1 MFRVTECT
9 FRVTECTFRDTEW
22 PFRDT
27 EWRFIINIKQNYL
40 SQNKSDVCTCFYI
53 NFSYICGDYIQNKK
67 LIKMNKF
74 FLTSLLVA
82 AAITA
87 NAQDNTTKDSL
98 TMETMM
104 HNIPEVMVKGSR
116 PIVKAERGMLSYNM
130 PLLLKQLPADNAYE
144 ALTRIPGVSNATG
157 NISFSG
163 NEVTLIINGQATTLT
178 QEQLAERLKAMP
190 ATQLAKA
197 EVMLSA
203 PARYHVRGMAINIVT
218 KDYAGTNQL
227 SGQIIGGLVQTKYA
241 KGFGDLY
248 LSMQRGK
255 FGLDAQYKL
264 VNGNSYG
271 ESSRIAN
278 HPLGNNR
285 IHYNDETGQ
294 KSFGIT
300 HDYRLGMNY
309 AFSKNHRLDVAYTG
323 QWDKTNS
330 NSRTTGSS
338 ISGMHRDSHE
348 YLHNVDVNYALPF
361 GLTLSGSYTY
371 YRTPQQQALDGTI
384 TTENKNETERNLTS
398 GSEQTIN
405 KWMFTADQTHSLA
418 HGWGLSYGVKGQ
430 FTSNKSYQTTI
441 DKDGS
446 VLPDGTSS
454 VDLNERI
461 WNIYAGFS
469 KQINKAIS
477 LEASVAAEQYH
488 SPIWDKWR
496 VYPTLNALWNV
507 NDNHLLNLS
516 FSSNSE
522 FPSYWSTMSN
532 VYYSS
537 TYTEIHGN
545 PDLKPFSYS
554 NVNLMWQIKR
564 RYTLMAFAS
573 LKPDYSVQLPYQT
586 TDRMAVIMK
595 ETNFDYSNSFG
606 LQASAIFSAGK
617 WLNGNVFAVGTY
629 KHDKS
634 SHFFDLPFNRKKLSV
649 RLGGMASVKLCS
661 TQDLRLILNPFIQS
675 KAIQGVYDIS
685 PIFRMNAKLQWSSHD
700 GRWGLRINGN
710 NIFNNKYDT
719 RSVQGNQ
726 DYRMKIN
733 YSWASVTFAVIYKF
747 GGYKEKTV
755 KEVDTSRMGH

>member
-1 MFRVTECT
+1 MANKIFLLGL
-9 FRVTECTFRDTEW
+9 FL
-22 PFRDT
+22 
-27 EWRFIINIKQNYL
+27 L
-40 SQNKSDVCTCFYI
+40 SVANVKAQT
-53 NFSYICGDYIQNKK
+53 
-67 LIKMNKF
+67 
-74 FLTSLLVA
+74 LTQ
-82 AAITA
+82 T
-87 NAQDNTTKDSL
+87 DSL
-98 TMETMM
+98 TMETML
-104 HNIPEVMVKGSR
+104 HNLPEVMVKGSR

-144 ALTRIPGVSNATG
+144 ALTRIPGISDATG
-157 NISFSG
+157 SISFSG

-178 QEQLAERLKAMP
+178 QEQLTERLKAMP
-190 ATQLAKA
+190 AAQLAKA

-227 SGQIIGGLVQTKYA
+227 SGQIIGGMRQNKYA
-241 KGFGDLY
+241 NEFGNLY
-248 LSMQRGK
+248 FSLQRGK
-255 FGLDAQYKL
+255 FGLDAQYKY

-309 AFSKNHRLDVAYTG
+309 TFSKNHRLDVAYTG
-323 QWDKTNS
+323 RWNKTNS

-532 VYYSS
+532 VFYSS

-545 PDLKPFSYS
+545 PDLKPFSYY

-649 RLGGMASVKLCS
+649 RLGGTASVKLCS
-661 TQDLRLILNPFIQS
+661 TQDLRFILNPFIQS

-700 GRWGLRINGN
+700 GRWGLRLNGN

-747 GGYKEKTV
+747 GGYKEKNV
-755 KEVDTSRMGH
+755 KAVDTSRMGH

>member
-1 MFRVTECT
+1 MVNKIFLLGL
-9 FRVTECTFRDTEW
+9 FL
-22 PFRDT
+22 
-27 EWRFIINIKQNYL
+27 L
-40 SQNKSDVCTCFYI
+40 SVANVKAQT
-53 NFSYICGDYIQNKK
+53 
-67 LIKMNKF
+67 
-74 FLTSLLVA
+74 LTQ
-82 AAITA
+82 T
-87 NAQDNTTKDSL
+87 DSL
-98 TMETMM
+98 TMETML
-104 HNIPEVMVKGSR
+104 HNLPEVMVKGSR

-144 ALTRIPGVSNATG
+144 ALTRIPGVSDATG
-157 NISFSG
+157 SISFSG

-178 QEQLAERLKAMP
+178 QEQLTERLKAMP
-190 ATQLAKA
+190 AAQLSKA

-203 PARYHVRGMAINIVT
+203 PARNHVRGMAINIVT

-227 SGQIIGGLVQTKYA
+227 SGQIIGGMRQNKYA
-241 KGFGDLY
+241 NEFGNLY
-248 LSMQRGK
+248 LSLQRDK
-255 FGLDAQYKL
+255 FGLDAQYKY

-309 AFSKNHRLDVAYTG
+309 TFSKNNRLDVAYTG

-338 ISGMHRDSHE
+338 ISGMHHDSHE

-418 HGWGLSYGVKGQ
+418 HGWGLLYGVKGQ

-532 VYYSS
+532 VFYSS

-545 PDLKPFSYS
+545 PDLKPFSYY

-564 RYTLMAFAS
+564 RYTLMAFTS

-649 RLGGMASVKLCS
+649 RLGGTASVKLCS

-700 GRWGLRINGN
+700 GKWGLRLNGS
-710 NIFNNKYDT
+710 NIFNNLYDT

-733 YSWASVTFAVIYKF
+733 YNWASVTFAVIYKF

>member
-1 MFRVTECT
+1 MNRLF
-9 FRVTECTFRDTEW
+9 
-22 PFRDT
+22 
-27 EWRFIINIKQNYL
+27 FIG
-40 SQNKSDVCTCFYI
+40 V
-53 NFSYICGDYIQNKK
+53 
-67 LIKMNKF
+67 
-74 FLTSLLVA
+74 LLA
-82 AAITA
+82 SAITA
-87 NAQDNTTKDSL
+87 NAQDNAQKDSL
-98 TMETMM
+98 TMESMM
-104 HNIPEVMVKGSR
+104 HNLPEVMVKGSR

-144 ALTRIPGVSNATG
+144 ALTRIPGVSDATG
-157 NISFSG
+157 SISFSG
-163 NEVTLIINGQATTLT
+163 NEVTLIVNGQATTLT
-178 QEQLAERLKAMP
+178 QEQLTERLKAMP
-190 ATQLAKA
+190 AAQLAKA

-227 SGQIIGGLVQTKYA
+227 SGQIIGGFEQNKYA

-248 LSMQRGK
+248 LSLQRGK
-255 FGLDAQYKL
+255 FGMDAQYKY

-323 QWDKTNS
+323 QWDKTSS
-330 NSRTTGSS
+330 NCHTTGSS
-338 ISGMHRDSHE
+338 ISGMHSDSHE

-361 GLTLSGSYTY
+361 GLTFSGSYTY
-371 YRTPQQQALDGTI
+371 YRTPQHQAIDGTM
-384 TTENKNETERNLTS
+384 TAENKNETERNLTS

-441 DKDGS
+441 GNDGTI
-446 VLPDGTSS
+446 LPDGTSS
-454 VDLNERI
+454 VDNTERI
-461 WNIYAGFS
+461 WTIYAGFS

-488 SPIWDKWR
+488 SPVWDKWR
-496 VYPTLNALWNV
+496 VYPTFNALWNV

-516 FSSNSE
+516 FSSDSE
-522 FPSYWSTMSN
+522 YPSYWSTMSN
-532 VYYSS
+532 VFYSS

-545 PDLKPFSYS
+545 PDLKPFSYY

-573 LKPDYSVQLPYQT
+573 LKPDYFVQLPYQT

-634 SHFFDLPFNRKKLSV
+634 SHFFDLPFNRKKMSV
-649 RLGGMASVKLCS
+649 ILGGTASVKLCS
-661 TQDLRLILNPFIQS
+661 TQDLRLILNPFYQS

-685 PIFRMNAKLQWSSHD
+685 PIFSMDAKLQWSSHD
-700 GRWGLRINGN
+700 GKWGVRLNGS
-710 NIFNNKYDT
+710 NIFNNRFDT

-726 DYRMKIN
+726 DYRMKVN
-733 YSWASVTFAVIYKF
+733 YNWSSFTFAVIYKF

>member
-1 MFRVTECT
+1 
-9 FRVTECTFRDTEW
+9 
-22 PFRDT
+22 
-27 EWRFIINIKQNYL
+27 
-40 SQNKSDVCTCFYI
+40 
-53 NFSYICGDYIQNKK
+53 
-67 LIKMNKF
+67 MNRILF
-74 FLTSLLVA
+74 MGIFVALT
-82 AAITA
+82 ITA
-87 NAQDNTTKDSL
+87 NAQDDMPKDSL
-98 TMETMM
+98 TMEWNSMFR
-104 HNIPEVMVKGSR
+104 NLPEVMIKGSR

-144 ALTRIPGVSNATG
+144 ALTRIPGVSDATG
-157 NISFSG
+157 SISFSG
-163 NEVTLIINGQATTLT
+163 NEVTLIINGQTTTLT
-178 QEQLAERLKAMP
+178 QEQLTERLKAMP
-190 ATQLAKA
+190 AAQLSKA

-227 SGQIIGGLVQTKYA
+227 SGQIIGGMRQNKYA
-241 KGFGDLY
+241 NEFGNLY
-248 LSMQRGK
+248 LSLQRGK
-255 FGLDAQYKL
+255 FGLDAQYKY

-309 AFSKNHRLDVAYTG
+309 TFSKNNRLDVAYTG
-323 QWDKTNS
+323 QWNKTNS

-532 VYYSS
+532 VFYSS

-545 PDLKPFSYS
+545 PDLKPFSYY

-649 RLGGMASVKLCS
+649 RLGGTASVKLCS

-700 GRWGLRINGN
+700 GRWGLRLNGN

-747 GGYKEKTV
+747 GGYKEKSI
-755 KEVDTSRMGH
+755 KKVDTSRMGH

>member
-1 MFRVTECT
+1 MANKIFLLGL
-9 FRVTECTFRDTEW
+9 FL
-22 PFRDT
+22 
-27 EWRFIINIKQNYL
+27 L
-40 SQNKSDVCTCFYI
+40 SVANVKAQT
-53 NFSYICGDYIQNKK
+53 
-67 LIKMNKF
+67 
-74 FLTSLLVA
+74 LTQ
-82 AAITA
+82 T
-87 NAQDNTTKDSL
+87 DSL
-98 TMETMM
+98 TMETML
-104 HNIPEVMVKGSR
+104 HNLPEVMVKGSR

-144 ALTRIPGVSNATG
+144 ALTRIPGVSDATG
-157 NISFSG
+157 SISFSG

-178 QEQLAERLKAMP
+178 QEQLTERLKAMP
-190 ATQLAKA
+190 VAQLAKA

-227 SGQIIGGLVQTKYA
+227 SGQIIGGMRQNKYA
-241 KGFGDLY
+241 NEFGNLY
-248 LSMQRGK
+248 LSLQRGK
-255 FGLDAQYKL
+255 FGLDAQYKY

-285 IHYNDETGQ
+285 VYYTDETGQ

-300 HDYRLGMNY
+300 HNYRLGMNY

-323 QWDKTNS
+323 HWDKRCSNS
-330 NSRTTGSS
+330 NTTGLS
-338 ISGMHRDSHE
+338 ISGMHHDSHE
-348 YLHNVDVNYALPF
+348 YLHNVDVNYSLPF
-361 GLTLSGSYTY
+361 GLTLNGSYTY
-371 YRTPQQQALDGTI
+371 YRTPQQQALDGTMH
-384 TTENKNETERNLTS
+384 TDESMPETERNLTS

-454 VDLNERI
+454 VDNNERI
-461 WNIYAGFS
+461 WNLYAGFS
-469 KQINKAIS
+469 KQINKALS

-532 VYYSS
+532 VFYSS
-537 TYTEIHGN
+537 TYSEIHGN
-545 PDLKPFSYS
+545 PDLKPFSYY

-573 LKPDYSVQLPYQT
+573 LKPDYFVQLPYQT
-586 TDRMAVIMK
+586 TERMAVIMK
-595 ETNFDYSNSFG
+595 ETNFDYSNSYG
-606 LQASAIFSAGK
+606 LQASVIFNAGK

-634 SHFFDLPFNRKKLSV
+634 SNFFDLPFNRKKLSV
-649 RLGGMASVKLCS
+649 ILGGTASVKLCN
-661 TQDLRLILNPFIQS
+661 TQDLRLILNPFFQS

-685 PIFRMNAKLQWSSHD
+685 PIFRMNAKLQWTSHD
-700 GRWGLRINGN
+700 GKWGLRLNGN
-710 NIFNNKYDT
+710 NIFNNLYDT

-726 DYRMKIN
+726 DYRMKVN
-733 YSWASVTFAVIYKF
+733 YNWASVTFAVIYKF

>member
-1 MFRVTECT
+1 MDNKVFLLGL
-9 FRVTECTFRDTEW
+9 FL
-22 PFRDT
+22 
-27 EWRFIINIKQNYL
+27 L
-40 SQNKSDVCTCFYI
+40 SVANVKAQT
-53 NFSYICGDYIQNKK
+53 
-67 LIKMNKF
+67 
-74 FLTSLLVA
+74 LTH
-82 AAITA
+82 T
-87 NAQDNTTKDSL
+87 DSL
-98 TMETMM
+98 TMENMM
-104 HNIPEVMVKGSR
+104 HNLPEVMVKGSR

-144 ALTRIPGVSNATG
+144 ALTRIPGISDATG
-157 NISFSG
+157 SISFSG
-163 NEVTLIINGQATTLT
+163 NEVTLIVNGQATTLT
-178 QEQLAERLKAMP
+178 QEQLTERLKAMP
-190 ATQLAKA
+190 AAQLAKA

-227 SGQIIGGLVQTKYA
+227 SGQIIGGMRQNKYA
-241 KGFGDLY
+241 NEFGNLY
-248 LSMQRGK
+248 LSLQRGK
-255 FGLDAQYKL
+255 FGLDAQYKY

-285 IHYNDETGQ
+285 VYYNDETGQ

-323 QWDKTNS
+323 HWDKTCSNS
-330 NSRTTGSS
+330 NTTGSS
-338 ISGMHRDSHE
+338 ISGMHHDSHE
-348 YLHNVDVNYALPF
+348 YLHNVDVNYSLPF
-361 GLTLSGSYTY
+361 GLTLNGSYTY
-371 YRTPQQQALDGTI
+371 YRTPQLQALDGTMH
-384 TTENKNETERNLTS
+384 TDESMPETERNLTS

-441 DKDGS
+441 DKDGTIQ
-446 VLPDGTSS
+446 PNGTSS
-454 VDLNERI
+454 VDNNERI

-469 KQINKAIS
+469 KQINKALS
-477 LEASVAAEQYH
+477 LEASIAAEQYH

-496 VYPTLNALWNV
+496 IYPTLNALWNV

-532 VYYSS
+532 VFYSS
-537 TYTEIHGN
+537 TYSEIHGN
-545 PDLKPFSYS
+545 PDLKPFSYY

-573 LKPDYSVQLPYQT
+573 LKPDYFVQLPYQT
-586 TDRMAVIMK
+586 TERMAVIMK
-595 ETNFDYSNSFG
+595 ETNFDYSNSYG
-606 LQASAIFSAGK
+606 LQASVIFNAGK

-634 SHFFDLPFNRKKLSV
+634 SNFFDLPFNRKKLSV
-649 RLGGMASVKLCS
+649 ILGGTASVKLCN
-661 TQDLRLILNPFIQS
+661 TQDLRLILNPFFQS

-685 PIFRMNAKLQWSSHD
+685 PVFRMNAKLQWSSHD
-700 GRWGLRINGN
+700 GKWGLRLNGS
-710 NIFNNKYDT
+710 NIFNNLYDT

-733 YSWASVTFAVIYKF
+733 YNWASVTFAVIYKF
-747 GGYKEKTV
+747 GGYKEKNV
-755 KEVDTSRMGH
+755 KAVDTSRMGH

>member
-1 MFRVTECT
+1 MVNKIFLLGL
-9 FRVTECTFRDTEW
+9 FL
-22 PFRDT
+22 
-27 EWRFIINIKQNYL
+27 L
-40 SQNKSDVCTCFYI
+40 SVANVKAQT
-53 NFSYICGDYIQNKK
+53 
-67 LIKMNKF
+67 
-74 FLTSLLVA
+74 LTH
-82 AAITA
+82 T
-87 NAQDNTTKDSL
+87 DSL
-98 TMETMM
+98 TMENMM
-104 HNIPEVMVKGSR
+104 HNLPEVMVKGSR

-144 ALTRIPGVSNATG
+144 ALTRIPGISDATG
-157 NISFSG
+157 SISFSG
-163 NEVTLIINGQATTLT
+163 NEVTLIVNGQATTLT
-178 QEQLAERLKAMP
+178 QEQLTERLKAMP
-190 ATQLAKA
+190 AAQLSKA

-227 SGQIIGGLVQTKYA
+227 SGQIIGGMRQNKYA
-241 KGFGDLY
+241 NEFGNLY
-248 LSMQRGK
+248 LSLQRGK
-255 FGLDAQYKL
+255 FGLDAQYKY

-285 IHYNDETGQ
+285 VYYNDETGQ

-323 QWDKTNS
+323 HWDKTCSNS
-330 NSRTTGSS
+330 NTTGSS
-338 ISGMHRDSHE
+338 ISGMHHDSHE
-348 YLHNVDVNYALPF
+348 YLHNVDVNYSLPF
-361 GLTLSGSYTY
+361 GLTLNGSYTY
-371 YRTPQQQALDGTI
+371 YRTPQQQALDGTMHPD
-384 TTENKNETERNLTS
+384 ESMPETERNLTS

-405 KWMFTADQTHSLA
+405 KWMFTADQTHSLS

-441 DKDGS
+441 DKDGTIQ
-446 VLPDGTSS
+446 PNGTSS
-454 VDLNERI
+454 VDNNERI

-469 KQINKAIS
+469 KQINKALS

-532 VYYSS
+532 VFYSS
-537 TYTEIHGN
+537 TYSEIHGN
-545 PDLKPFSYS
+545 PDLKPFSYY

-573 LKPDYSVQLPYQT
+573 LKPDYFVQLPYQT
-586 TDRMAVIMK
+586 TERMAVIMK
-595 ETNFDYSNSFG
+595 ETNFDYSNSYG
-606 LQASAIFSAGK
+606 LQASVIFNAGK

-634 SHFFDLPFNRKKLSV
+634 SNFFDLPFNRKKLSV
-649 RLGGMASVKLCS
+649 ILGGTASVKLCN
-661 TQDLRLILNPFIQS
+661 TQDLRLILNPFFQS

-685 PIFRMNAKLQWSSHD
+685 PVFRMNAKLQWSSHD
-700 GRWGLRINGN
+700 GKWGLRLNGS
-710 NIFNNKYDT
+710 NIFNNLYDT

-733 YSWASVTFAVIYKF
+733 YNWASVTFAVIYKF
-747 GGYKEKTV
+747 GGYKEKNV
-755 KEVDTSRMGH
+755 KAVDTSRMGH

>member
-1 MFRVTECT
+1 
-9 FRVTECTFRDTEW
+9 
-22 PFRDT
+22 
-27 EWRFIINIKQNYL
+27 
-40 SQNKSDVCTCFYI
+40 
-53 NFSYICGDYIQNKK
+53 
-67 LIKMNKF
+67 MNRILF
-74 FLTSLLVA
+74 MGIFVALT
-82 AAITA
+82 ITA
-87 NAQDNTTKDSL
+87 NAQDDIPKDSL
-98 TMETMM
+98 TMEWKSMFR
-104 HNIPEVMVKGSR
+104 NLPEVMIKGSH
-116 PIVKAERGMLSYNM
+116 PIVKVERGLLLYNM

-144 ALTRIPGVSNATG
+144 ALTRIPGVSDATG
-157 NISFSG
+157 NISFLG
-163 NEVTLIINGQATTLT
+163 NEVTLIVNGQATTLT
-178 QEQLAERLKAMP
+178 QEQLTERLKAMP

-227 SGQIIGGLVQTKYA
+227 SGQVIGGMRQDKYA
-241 KGFGDLY
+241 NEFGNLY
-248 LSMQRGK
+248 LSLQRDK
-255 FGLDAQYKL
+255 FGLDAQYKY

-285 IHYNDETGQ
+285 VYYNDETGQ

-300 HDYRLGMNY
+300 HNYRLGMNY

-323 QWDKTNS
+323 HWDKRCSNS
-330 NSRTTGSS
+330 NTTGSS
-338 ISGMHRDSHE
+338 ISGMHHDSHE
-348 YLHNVDVNYALPF
+348 YLHNVDVNYSLPF
-361 GLTLSGSYTY
+361 GLTLNGSYTY
-371 YRTPQQQALDGTI
+371 YRTPQQQALDGTMH
-384 TTENKNETERNLTS
+384 TDESMPETERNLTS

-405 KWMFTADQTHSLA
+405 KWMFTADQTHSLTQ
-418 HGWGLSYGVKGQ
+418 GWGLSYGVKGQ

-469 KQINKAIS
+469 KQINKAVS
-477 LEASVAAEQYH
+477 VEASVAAEQYH

-532 VYYSS
+532 VFYSS

-545 PDLKPFSYS
+545 PDLKPFSYY

-573 LKPDYSVQLPYQT
+573 LMPDYFVQLPYQT
-586 TDRMAVIMK
+586 TERMAVIMK
-595 ETNFDYSNSFG
+595 ETNFDYSNSYG
-606 LQASAIFSAGK
+606 LQASVIFNAGK

-634 SHFFDLPFNRKKLSV
+634 SNFFDLPFNRKKLSV
-649 RLGGMASVKLCS
+649 ILGGTASVKLCN
-661 TQDLRLILNPFIQS
+661 TQDLRLILNPFFQS
-675 KAIQGVYDIS
+675 KAKQGVYDIS
-685 PIFRMNAKLQWSSHD
+685 PIFSMDAKLQWSSHD
-700 GRWGLRINGN
+700 GKWGVRLNGS

-733 YSWASVTFAVIYKF
+733 YNWASVTFAVIYKF
-747 GGYKEKTV
+747 GGYKEKNI
-755 KEVDTSRMGH
+755 KKVDTSRMGH

>member
-1 MFRVTECT
+1 MANKIFLLGL
-9 FRVTECTFRDTEW
+9 FL
-22 PFRDT
+22 
-27 EWRFIINIKQNYL
+27 L
-40 SQNKSDVCTCFYI
+40 SVANVKAQT
-53 NFSYICGDYIQNKK
+53 
-67 LIKMNKF
+67 
-74 FLTSLLVA
+74 LTQ
-82 AAITA
+82 T
-87 NAQDNTTKDSL
+87 DSL
-98 TMETMM
+98 TMETML
-104 HNIPEVMVKGSR
+104 HNLPEVMVKGSR
-116 PIVKAERGMLSYNM
+116 PIVKAERGMLLYNM

-144 ALTRIPGVSNATG
+144 ALTRIPGVSDATG
-157 NISFSG
+157 SISFSG

-178 QEQLAERLKAMP
+178 QEQLTERLKAMP
-190 ATQLAKA
+190 AAQLAKA
-197 EVMLSA
+197 EVLLSA

-227 SGQIIGGLVQTKYA
+227 SGQIIGGMRQNKYA
-241 KGFGDLY
+241 NEFGNLY
-248 LSMQRGK
+248 LSLQRGK
-255 FGLDAQYKL
+255 FGLDAQYKY

-285 IHYNDETGQ
+285 VYYNDETGQ

-309 AFSKNHRLDVAYTG
+309 TFSKNHRLDVAYTG
-323 QWDKTNS
+323 RWNKTNS

-348 YLHNVDVNYALPF
+348 YLHNVDVNYVLPF

-532 VYYSS
+532 VFYSS

-545 PDLKPFSYS
+545 PDLKPFSY
-554 NVNLMWQIKR
+554 
-564 RYTLMAFAS
+564 
-573 LKPDYSVQLPYQT
+573 
-586 TDRMAVIMK
+586 
-595 ETNFDYSNSFG
+595 
-606 LQASAIFSAGK
+606 
-617 WLNGNVFAVGTY
+617 
-629 KHDKS
+629 
-634 SHFFDLPFNRKKLSV
+634 
-649 RLGGMASVKLCS
+649 
-661 TQDLRLILNPFIQS
+661 
-675 KAIQGVYDIS
+675 
-685 PIFRMNAKLQWSSHD
+685 
-700 GRWGLRINGN
+700 
-710 NIFNNKYDT
+710 
-719 RSVQGNQ
+719 
-726 DYRMKIN
+726 
-733 YSWASVTFAVIYKF
+733 
-747 GGYKEKTV
+747 
-755 KEVDTSRMGH
+755 

>member
-1 MFRVTECT
+1 MVNKIFLLGL
-9 FRVTECTFRDTEW
+9 FL
-22 PFRDT
+22 
-27 EWRFIINIKQNYL
+27 L
-40 SQNKSDVCTCFYI
+40 SVANVKAQT
-53 NFSYICGDYIQNKK
+53 
-67 LIKMNKF
+67 
-74 FLTSLLVA
+74 LTQ
-82 AAITA
+82 T
-87 NAQDNTTKDSL
+87 DSL
-98 TMETMM
+98 TMETML
-104 HNIPEVMVKGSR
+104 HNLPEVMVKGSR

-144 ALTRIPGVSNATG
+144 ALTRIPGVSDATG
-157 NISFSG
+157 SISFSG

-178 QEQLAERLKAMP
+178 QEQLTERLKAMP
-190 ATQLAKA
+190 AAQLSKA

-203 PARYHVRGMAINIVT
+203 PARNHVRGMAINIVT

-227 SGQIIGGLVQTKYA
+227 SGQIIGGMRQNKYA
-241 KGFGDLY
+241 NEFGNLY
-248 LSMQRGK
+248 LSLQRDK
-255 FGLDAQYKL
+255 LGLDAQYKY

-271 ESSRIAN
+271 GSSRIAN

-285 IHYNDETGQ
+285 VYYNDETGQ

-309 AFSKNHRLDVAYTG
+309 TFSKNNRLDVAYTG

-338 ISGMHRDSHE
+338 ISGMHHDSHE

-532 VYYSS
+532 VFYSS

-545 PDLKPFSYS
+545 PDLKPFSYY

-649 RLGGMASVKLCS
+649 RLGGTASVKLCS

-700 GRWGLRINGN
+700 GRWGLRLNGS
-710 NIFNNKYDT
+710 NIFNNLYDT

-733 YSWASVTFAVIYKF
+733 YNWASVTFAVIYKF

>member
-1 MFRVTECT
+1 MVNKIFLLGL
-9 FRVTECTFRDTEW
+9 FL
-22 PFRDT
+22 
-27 EWRFIINIKQNYL
+27 L
-40 SQNKSDVCTCFYI
+40 SVANVKAQT
-53 NFSYICGDYIQNKK
+53 
-67 LIKMNKF
+67 
-74 FLTSLLVA
+74 LTH
-82 AAITA
+82 T
-87 NAQDNTTKDSL
+87 DSL
-98 TMETMM
+98 TMENMM
-104 HNIPEVMVKGSR
+104 HNLPEVMVKGSR

-144 ALTRIPGVSNATG
+144 ALTRIPGISDATG
-157 NISFSG
+157 SISFSG

-178 QEQLAERLKAMP
+178 QEQLTERLKAMP
-190 ATQLAKA
+190 AAQLAKA

-227 SGQIIGGLVQTKYA
+227 SGQVIGGMKQSKYA

-248 LSMQRGK
+248 LSLQRGK
-255 FGLDAQYKL
+255 FGLDAQYKY

-285 IHYNDETGQ
+285 VYYNDETGQ

-300 HDYRLGMNY
+300 HNYRLGMNY

-323 QWDKTNS
+323 HWDKRCSNS
-330 NSRTTGSS
+330 NTTGLS
-338 ISGMHRDSHE
+338 ISGMHHDSHE
-348 YLHNVDVNYALPF
+348 YLHNVDVNYSLPF
-361 GLTLSGSYTY
+361 GLTLNGSYTY
-371 YRTPQQQALDGTI
+371 YRTPQQQALDGTM
-384 TTENKNETERNLTS
+384 TAENKNETERNLTS

-405 KWMFTADQTHSLA
+405 KWMFTADQTHSLS

-441 DKDGS
+441 DKDGTI
-446 VLPDGTSS
+446 LPDGTSS
-454 VDLNERI
+454 VDNNERI

-477 LEASVAAEQYH
+477 VEASVAAEQYH

-532 VYYSS
+532 VFYSS
-537 TYTEIHGN
+537 TYSEIHGN
-545 PDLKPFSYS
+545 PDLKPFSYY

-573 LKPDYSVQLPYQT
+573 LKPDYFVQLPYQT
-586 TDRMAVIMK
+586 TERMAVIMK
-595 ETNFDYSNSFG
+595 ETNFDYSNSYG
-606 LQASAIFSAGK
+606 LQASVIFNAGK

-634 SHFFDLPFNRKKLSV
+634 SNFFDLPFNRKKLSV
-649 RLGGMASVKLCS
+649 ILGGTASVKLCN
-661 TQDLRLILNPFIQS
+661 TQDLRLILNPFFQS

-685 PIFRMNAKLQWSSHD
+685 PVFRMNAKLQWSSHD
-700 GRWGLRINGN
+700 GKWGLRLNGS
-710 NIFNNKYDT
+710 NIFNNLYDT

-733 YSWASVTFAVIYKF
+733 YNWASVTFAVIYKF
-747 GGYKEKTV
+747 GGYKEKNV
-755 KEVDTSRMGH
+755 KAVDTSRMGH

>member
-1 MFRVTECT
+1 M
-9 FRVTECTFRDTEW
+9 
-22 PFRDT
+22 
-27 EWRFIINIKQNYL
+27 N
-40 SQNKSDVCTCFYI
+40 
-53 NFSYICGDYIQNKK
+53 
-67 LIKMNKF
+67 IKMNRVLF
-74 FLTSLLVA
+74 MGIFVALT
-82 AAITA
+82 ITA
-87 NAQDNTTKDSL
+87 NAQDDIPKDSL
-98 TMETMM
+98 TMEWNSMFR
-104 HNIPEVMVKGSR
+104 NLPEVMIKGSR

-144 ALTRIPGVSNATG
+144 ALTRIPGVSDATG
-157 NISFSG
+157 SISFSG
-163 NEVTLIINGQATTLT
+163 NEVTLIINGQTTTLT
-178 QEQLAERLKAMP
+178 QEQLTERLKAMP
-190 ATQLAKA
+190 AAQLSKA

-227 SGQIIGGLVQTKYA
+227 SGQFIGGMRQNKYA
-241 KGFGDLY
+241 NEFGNLY
-248 LSMQRGK
+248 LSLQRDK
-255 FGLDAQYKL
+255 FGLDAQYKY

-278 HPLGNNR
+278 HPLGDNR

-309 AFSKNHRLDVAYTG
+309 TFSKNNRLDVAYTG
-323 QWDKTNS
+323 QWNKTNS

-348 YLHNVDVNYALPF
+348 YLHNVDVDYALPF

-405 KWMFTADQTHSLA
+405 KWMFTADQTHSLTQ
-418 HGWGLSYGVKGQ
+418 GWGLSYGVKGQ

-496 VYPTLNALWNV
+496 VYPTINALWNV

-532 VYYSS
+532 VFYSS

-545 PDLKPFSYS
+545 PDLKPFSYY

-573 LKPDYSVQLPYQT
+573 LMPDYFVQLPYQT

-617 WLNGNVFAVGTY
+617 WLNGNVFVVGTY
-629 KHDKS
+629 KYDKS

-649 RLGGMASVKLCS
+649 RLGGTASVKLCS

-700 GRWGLRINGN
+700 GRWGLRLNCN

-747 GGYKEKTV
+747 GGYKEKSI
-755 KEVDTSRMGH
+755 KKVDTSRMGH

>member
-1 MFRVTECT
+1 MVNKIFLLGL
-9 FRVTECTFRDTEW
+9 FL
-22 PFRDT
+22 
-27 EWRFIINIKQNYL
+27 L
-40 SQNKSDVCTCFYI
+40 SVANVKAQT
-53 NFSYICGDYIQNKK
+53 
-67 LIKMNKF
+67 
-74 FLTSLLVA
+74 LTQ
-82 AAITA
+82 T
-87 NAQDNTTKDSL
+87 DSL
-98 TMETMM
+98 TMETML
-104 HNIPEVMVKGSR
+104 HNLPEVMVKGSR

-144 ALTRIPGVSNATG
+144 ALTRIPGVSDATG
-157 NISFSG
+157 SISFFG

-178 QEQLAERLKAMP
+178 QEQLTERLKAMP
-190 ATQLAKA
+190 AAQLSKA

-203 PARYHVRGMAINIVT
+203 PARNHVRGMAINIVT

-227 SGQIIGGLVQTKYA
+227 SGQIIGGMRQNKYA
-241 KGFGDLY
+241 NEFGNLY
-248 LSMQRGK
+248 LSLQRDK
-255 FGLDAQYKL
+255 FGLDAQYKY

-309 AFSKNHRLDVAYTG
+309 TFSKNNRLDVAYTG

-532 VYYSS
+532 VFYSS

-545 PDLKPFSYS
+545 PDLKPFSYY

-649 RLGGMASVKLCS
+649 RLGGTASVKLCS

-700 GRWGLRINGN
+700 GRWGLRLNGN
-710 NIFNNKYDT
+710 NIFNNLYDT

-733 YSWASVTFAVIYKF
+733 YNWASATFAVIYKF

>member
-1 MFRVTECT
+1 MVNKIFLLGL
-9 FRVTECTFRDTEW
+9 FL
-22 PFRDT
+22 
-27 EWRFIINIKQNYL
+27 L
-40 SQNKSDVCTCFYI
+40 SVANVKAQT
-53 NFSYICGDYIQNKK
+53 
-67 LIKMNKF
+67 
-74 FLTSLLVA
+74 LTQ
-82 AAITA
+82 T
-87 NAQDNTTKDSL
+87 DSL
-98 TMETMM
+98 TMETML
-104 HNIPEVMVKGSR
+104 HNLPEVMVKGTR

-144 ALTRIPGVSNATG
+144 ALTRIPGVSDAAG
-157 NISFSG
+157 SISFSG

-178 QEQLAERLKAMP
+178 QEQLTERLKAMP
-190 ATQLAKA
+190 AAQLSKA

-227 SGQIIGGLVQTKYA
+227 SGQIIGGMRQNKYA
-241 KGFGDLY
+241 NEFGNLY
-248 LSMQRGK
+248 LSLQRGK
-255 FGLDAQYKL
+255 FGLDAQYKY

-309 AFSKNHRLDVAYTG
+309 TFSKNNRLDVAYTG
-323 QWDKTNS
+323 QWDKTSS
-330 NSRTTGSS
+330 NSHTTGSS
-338 ISGMHRDSHE
+338 ISGMHHDSHE
-348 YLHNVDVNYALPF
+348 YLHNVDVNYSLPF
-361 GLTLSGSYTY
+361 GLSLNGSYTY
-371 YRTPQQQALDGTI
+371 YRTPQQQVLDGTM
-384 TTENKNETERNLTS
+384 TAENKNETERNLTS

-405 KWMFTADQTHSLA
+405 KWMFTADQTHSLS

-532 VYYSS
+532 VFYSS

-545 PDLKPFSYS
+545 PDLKPFSYY

-634 SHFFDLPFNRKKLSV
+634 SNFFDLPFNRKKFSV
-649 RLGGMASVKLCS
+649 ILGGTASVKLCN
-661 TQDLRLILNPFIQS
+661 TQDLRLILNPFYQT

-700 GRWGLRINGN
+700 GKWGLRLNGS
-710 NIFNNKYDT
+710 NIFNNLYDT

-733 YSWASVTFAVIYKF
+733 YNWASVTFAVIYKF
-747 GGYKEKTV
+747 GGYKEKNV
-755 KEVDTSRMGH
+755 KAVDTSRMGH

>member
-1 MFRVTECT
+1 MVNKIFLLGL
-9 FRVTECTFRDTEW
+9 FL
-22 PFRDT
+22 
-27 EWRFIINIKQNYL
+27 L
-40 SQNKSDVCTCFYI
+40 SVANVKAQT
-53 NFSYICGDYIQNKK
+53 
-67 LIKMNKF
+67 
-74 FLTSLLVA
+74 LTQ
-82 AAITA
+82 T
-87 NAQDNTTKDSL
+87 DSL
-98 TMETMM
+98 TMETML
-104 HNIPEVMVKGSR
+104 HNLPEVMVKGSR

-144 ALTRIPGVSNATG
+144 ALTRIPGVSDATG
-157 NISFSG
+157 SISFSG

-178 QEQLAERLKAMP
+178 QEQLTERLKAMP
-190 ATQLAKA
+190 AAQLAKA

-227 SGQIIGGLVQTKYA
+227 SGQVIGGMKQSKYA

-248 LSMQRGK
+248 LSLQRGK
-255 FGLDAQYKL
+255 FGLDAQYKY

-285 IHYNDETGQ
+285 VYYNDETGQ

-300 HDYRLGMNY
+300 HNYRLGMNY

-323 QWDKTNS
+323 LWDKRCSNS
-330 NSRTTGSS
+330 NTTGSS
-338 ISGMHRDSHE
+338 ISGMHHDSHE
-348 YLHNVDVNYALPF
+348 YLHNVDVNYSLPF
-361 GLTLSGSYTY
+361 GLTLNGSYTY
-371 YRTPQQQALDGTI
+371 YRTPQQQALDGTMH
-384 TTENKNETERNLTS
+384 TDESMSETERNLTS

-405 KWMFTADQTHSLA
+405 KWMFTADQTHLLA

-461 WNIYAGFS
+461 WNLYAGFS
-469 KQINKAIS
+469 KQINKALS

-532 VYYSS
+532 VFYSS
-537 TYTEIHGN
+537 TYSEIHGN
-545 PDLKPFSYS
+545 PNLKPFAYY

-573 LKPDYSVQLPYQT
+573 LKPDYFVQLPYQT
-586 TDRMAVIMK
+586 TERMAVIMK
-595 ETNFDYSNSFG
+595 ETNFDYSNSYG
-606 LQASAIFSAGK
+606 LQASVIFNAGK

-634 SHFFDLPFNRKKLSV
+634 SNFFDLPFNRKKFSV
-649 RLGGMASVKLCS
+649 ILGGTASVKLCN
-661 TQDLRLILNPFIQS
+661 TQDLRLILNPFYQT

-700 GRWGLRINGN
+700 GKWGLRLNGS
-710 NIFNNKYDT
+710 NIFNNLYDT

-733 YSWASVTFAVIYKF
+733 YNWASVTFAVIYKF
-747 GGYKEKTV
+747 GGYKEKNV
-755 KEVDTSRMGH
+755 KAVDTSRMGH

>member
-1 MFRVTECT
+1 MDNKVFLLGL
-9 FRVTECTFRDTEW
+9 FL
-22 PFRDT
+22 
-27 EWRFIINIKQNYL
+27 L
-40 SQNKSDVCTCFYI
+40 SVANVKAQT
-53 NFSYICGDYIQNKK
+53 
-67 LIKMNKF
+67 
-74 FLTSLLVA
+74 LTQ
-82 AAITA
+82 T
-87 NAQDNTTKDSL
+87 DSL
-98 TMETMM
+98 TMETML
-104 HNIPEVMVKGSR
+104 HNLPEVMVKGSR

-144 ALTRIPGVSNATG
+144 ALTRIPGVSDATG
-157 NISFSG
+157 SISFSG

-178 QEQLAERLKAMP
+178 QEQLTERLKAMP
-190 ATQLAKA
+190 AAQLAKA

-227 SGQIIGGLVQTKYA
+227 SGQVIGGMKQSKYA

-248 LSMQRGK
+248 LSLQRGK
-255 FGLDAQYKL
+255 FGLDAQYKY

-278 HPLGNNR
+278 HPLSNNR
-285 IHYNDETGQ
+285 VYYNDETGQ

-323 QWDKTNS
+323 QWDKTSS

-338 ISGMHRDSHE
+338 ISGMHHDSHE

-361 GLTLSGSYTY
+361 GLTLNGSYTY
-371 YRTPQQQALDGTI
+371 YRTPQQQVLDGTM
-384 TTENKNETERNLTS
+384 TAENKNETERNLTS

-430 FTSNKSYQTTI
+430 FTSNKSYQTTT
-441 DKDGS
+441 DKDGTI
-446 VLPDGTSS
+446 LPDGTSS
-454 VDLNERI
+454 VDNNERI

-469 KQINKAIS
+469 KQINKSIS

-496 VYPTLNALWNV
+496 MYPTLNALWNV

-532 VYYSS
+532 VFYSS

-545 PDLKPFSYS
+545 PDLKPFSYY

-595 ETNFDYSNSFG
+595 ENNFDYSNSFG
-606 LQASAIFSAGK
+606 LQASAIFNAGK

-649 RLGGMASVKLCS
+649 ILGGTASVKLSS
-661 TQDLRLILNPFIQS
+661 TQDLRLILNPFYQT

-685 PIFRMNAKLQWSSHD
+685 PVFSMDAKLQWSSHD
-700 GRWGLRINGN
+700 GKWGLRLNGS
-710 NIFNNKYDT
+710 NIFNNQFDT

-726 DYRMKIN
+726 DYRMKVN
-733 YSWASVTFAVIYKF
+733 YNWASVTFAVIYKF
-747 GGYKEKTV
+747 GGYKEKNV
-755 KEVDTSRMGH
+755 KAVDTSRMGH

>member
-1 MFRVTECT
+1 MNRLF
-9 FRVTECTFRDTEW
+9 
-22 PFRDT
+22 
-27 EWRFIINIKQNYL
+27 FIG
-40 SQNKSDVCTCFYI
+40 V
-53 NFSYICGDYIQNKK
+53 
-67 LIKMNKF
+67 
-74 FLTSLLVA
+74 LVA
-82 AAITA
+82 SAITD
-87 NAQDNTTKDSL
+87 NAQGNAQKDSL
-98 TMETMM
+98 TMESMM
-104 HNIPEVMVKGSR
+104 HNLPEVMVKGSR

-144 ALTRIPGVSNATG
+144 ALTRIPGVSDATG
-157 NISFSG
+157 SISFSG
-163 NEVTLIINGQATTLT
+163 NEVTLIVNGQATTLT

-190 ATQLAKA
+190 AAQLSKA

-218 KDYAGTNQL
+218 KDYDGTNQL
-227 SGQIIGGLVQTKYA
+227 SGQIIGGMRQNKYA

-255 FGLDAQYKL
+255 FGMDAQYKYI
-264 VNGNSYG
+264 NGNSYG

-323 QWDKTNS
+323 QWDKTSS

-441 DKDGS
+441 DKDGTI
-446 VLPDGTSS
+446 LPDGTSS
-454 VDLNERI
+454 VDNNERI
-461 WNIYAGFS
+461 WNVYAGFS
-469 KQINKAIS
+469 KQINKALS

-532 VYYSS
+532 VFYSS

-545 PDLKPFSYS
+545 PDLKPCSYY
-554 NVNLMWQIKR
+554 NLNLMWQIKR
-564 RYTLMAFAS
+564 RYTLMAFAN
-573 LKPDYSVQLPYQT
+573 LKPDYFVQLPYQT

-634 SHFFDLPFNRKKLSV
+634 RNFFDLPFDRKKLSV
-649 RLGGMASVKLCS
+649 ILGGTASVKLCS
-661 TQDLRLILNPFIQS
+661 TQDLRLILNPFYQT

-685 PIFRMNAKLQWSSHD
+685 PIFSMDAKLQWSSHD
-700 GRWGLRINGN
+700 GKWGVRLNGS
-710 NIFNNKYDT
+710 NIFNNRFDT

-726 DYRMKIN
+726 DYCMKVN
-733 YSWASVTFAVIYKF
+733 YNWSSFTFAVIYKF

>member
-1 MFRVTECT
+1 MANKIFLLGL
-9 FRVTECTFRDTEW
+9 FL
-22 PFRDT
+22 
-27 EWRFIINIKQNYL
+27 L
-40 SQNKSDVCTCFYI
+40 S
-53 NFSYICGDYIQNKK
+53 
-67 LIKMNKF
+67 
-74 FLTSLLVA
+74 VA
-82 AAITA
+82 
-87 NAQDNTTKDSL
+87 NVKAQTRTQTDSL
-98 TMETMM
+98 TMETML
-104 HNIPEVMVKGSR
+104 HNLPEVMVKGSR

-144 ALTRIPGVSNATG
+144 ALTRIPGVSDAAG
-157 NISFSG
+157 SISFSG

-178 QEQLAERLKAMP
+178 QEQLTERLKAMP
-190 ATQLAKA
+190 AAQLAKA

-227 SGQIIGGLVQTKYA
+227 SGQVIGGMKQSKYA

-248 LSMQRGK
+248 LSLQRGK
-255 FGLDAQYKL
+255 FGLDAQYKY

-285 IHYNDETGQ
+285 VYYNDETGQ

-300 HDYRLGMNY
+300 HNYRLGMNY

-323 QWDKTNS
+323 HWDKRCSNS
-330 NSRTTGSS
+330 NTTGSS
-338 ISGMHRDSHE
+338 ISGMHHDSHE
-348 YLHNVDVNYALPF
+348 YLHNVDVNYSLPF
-361 GLTLSGSYTY
+361 GLTLNGSYTY
-371 YRTPQQQALDGTI
+371 YRTPQQQALDGTMH
-384 TTENKNETERNLTS
+384 TDESMSETERNLTS

-405 KWMFTADQTHSLA
+405 KWMFTADQTHLLA

-461 WNIYAGFS
+461 WNLYAGFS
-469 KQINKAIS
+469 KQINKALS

-507 NDNHLLNLS
+507 NDNHLLKLS

-532 VYYSS
+532 VFYSS
-537 TYTEIHGN
+537 TYSEIHGN
-545 PDLKPFSYS
+545 PDLKPFAYY

-573 LKPDYSVQLPYQT
+573 LKPDYFVQLPYQT
-586 TDRMAVIMK
+586 TERMAVIMK
-595 ETNFDYSNSFG
+595 ETNFDYSNSYG
-606 LQASAIFSAGK
+606 LQASVIFNAGK

-634 SHFFDLPFNRKKLSV
+634 SNFFDLPFNRKKFSV
-649 RLGGMASVKLCS
+649 ILGGTASVKLCN
-661 TQDLRLILNPFIQS
+661 TQDLRLILNPFFQS

-700 GRWGLRINGN
+700 GRWGLRLNGN

-733 YSWASVTFAVIYKF
+733 YNWASVTFAVIYKF

>member
-1 MFRVTECT
+1 MANKIFLLGL
-9 FRVTECTFRDTEW
+9 FL
-22 PFRDT
+22 
-27 EWRFIINIKQNYL
+27 L
-40 SQNKSDVCTCFYI
+40 SVANVKAQT
-53 NFSYICGDYIQNKK
+53 
-67 LIKMNKF
+67 
-74 FLTSLLVA
+74 LTQ
-82 AAITA
+82 T
-87 NAQDNTTKDSL
+87 DSL
-98 TMETMM
+98 TMETML
-104 HNIPEVMVKGSR
+104 HNLPEVMVKGSR

-144 ALTRIPGVSNATG
+144 ALTRIPGVSDATG
-157 NISFSG
+157 SISFSG

-178 QEQLAERLKAMP
+178 QEQLTERLKAMP
-190 ATQLAKA
+190 AAQLAKA

-227 SGQIIGGLVQTKYA
+227 SGQIIGGMRQNKYA
-241 KGFGDLY
+241 NEFGNLY
-248 LSMQRGK
+248 LSLQRGK
-255 FGLDAQYKL
+255 FGLDAQYKY

-285 IHYNDETGQ
+285 VYYNDETGQ

-323 QWDKTNS
+323 HWDKTCSNS
-330 NSRTTGSS
+330 NTTGSS
-338 ISGMHRDSHE
+338 ISGMHHDSHE
-348 YLHNVDVNYALPF
+348 YLHNVDVNYSLPF
-361 GLTLSGSYTY
+361 GLTLNGSYTY
-371 YRTPQQQALDGTI
+371 YRTPQQQALDGTMH
-384 TTENKNETERNLTS
+384 TDESLSETERNLTS

-441 DKDGS
+441 DKDGTIQ
-446 VLPDGTSS
+446 PNGTSS
-454 VDLNERI
+454 VDNNERI

-469 KQINKAIS
+469 KQINKALS

-522 FPSYWSTMSN
+522 FPSYWSTMSS
-532 VYYSS
+532 VFYSS

-545 PDLKPFSYS
+545 PDLKPFAYY

-573 LKPDYSVQLPYQT
+573 LKPDYFVQLPYQT
-586 TDRMAVIMK
+586 TERMAVIMK
-595 ETNFDYSNSFG
+595 ETNFDYSNSYG
-606 LQASAIFSAGK
+606 LQASVIFNAGK

-634 SHFFDLPFNRKKLSV
+634 SNFFDLPFNRKKLSV
-649 RLGGMASVKLCS
+649 ILGGTASVKLCN
-661 TQDLRLILNPFIQS
+661 TQDLRLILNPFFQS

-685 PIFRMNAKLQWSSHD
+685 PIFRMNAKLQWTSHD
-700 GRWGLRINGN
+700 GKWGLRLNGN
-710 NIFNNKYDT
+710 NIFNNLYDT

-733 YSWASVTFAVIYKF
+733 YNWASVTFAVIYKF

>member
-1 MFRVTECT
+1 M
-9 FRVTECTFRDTEW
+9 
-22 PFRDT
+22 
-27 EWRFIINIKQNYL
+27 N
-40 SQNKSDVCTCFYI
+40 
-53 NFSYICGDYIQNKK
+53 
-67 LIKMNKF
+67 IKMNRIF
-74 FLTSLLVA
+74 FMGIFVALT
-82 AAITA
+82 ITA
-87 NAQDNTTKDSL
+87 NAQDNIPKDSL
-98 TMETMM
+98 TMETML
-104 HNIPEVMVKGSR
+104 HNLPEVMVKGSR

-144 ALTRIPGVSNATG
+144 ALTRIPGVSDATG
-157 NISFSG
+157 SISFSG

-178 QEQLAERLKAMP
+178 QEQLTERLKAMP
-190 ATQLAKA
+190 AAQLAKA

-227 SGQIIGGLVQTKYA
+227 SGQIIGGMRQNKYA
-241 KGFGDLY
+241 NEFGNLY
-248 LSMQRGK
+248 LSLQRDK
-255 FGLDAQYKL
+255 FGLDAQYKY

-285 IHYNDETGQ
+285 VYYNDETGQ

-309 AFSKNHRLDVAYTG
+309 TFSKNHRLDVAYTG
-323 QWDKTNS
+323 QWDKTSS

-532 VYYSS
+532 VFYSS

-545 PDLKPFSYS
+545 PDLKPFSYY

-573 LKPDYSVQLPYQT
+573 LKPDYSAQLPYQT
-586 TDRMAVIMK
+586 TDRMAVILK
-595 ETNFDYSNSFG
+595 EINFDYYNSFG
-606 LQASAIFSAGK
+606 LQVSAIFSAGK

-634 SHFFDLPFNRKKLSV
+634 SHFFDLPFDRKKLTAA
-649 RLGGMASVKLCS
+649 LGGTASIRLCR
-661 TQDLRLILNPFIQS
+661 TQDLRLILNPFFQS

-685 PIFRMNAKLQWSSHD
+685 PVFRMNAKLQWSSHD
-700 GRWGLRINGN
+700 GKWGLRINGN
-710 NIFNNKYDT
+710 NIFNYEFDT

-726 DYRMKIN
+726 NYRMKLN
-733 YSWASVTFAVIYKF
+733 YNWASVTFAVIYKF
-747 GGYKEKTV
+747 GGYKEKNI
-755 KEVDTSRMGH
+755 KKVDTSRMGH

>member
-1 MFRVTECT
+1 MVNKIFLLGL
-9 FRVTECTFRDTEW
+9 FL
-22 PFRDT
+22 
-27 EWRFIINIKQNYL
+27 L
-40 SQNKSDVCTCFYI
+40 SVANVKAQT
-53 NFSYICGDYIQNKK
+53 
-67 LIKMNKF
+67 
-74 FLTSLLVA
+74 LTQ
-82 AAITA
+82 T
-87 NAQDNTTKDSL
+87 DSL
-98 TMETMM
+98 TMETML
-104 HNIPEVMVKGSR
+104 HNLPEVMVKGSR

-144 ALTRIPGVSNATG
+144 ALTRIPGVSDATG
-157 NISFSG
+157 SISFSG

-178 QEQLAERLKAMP
+178 QEQLTERLKAMP
-190 ATQLAKA
+190 AAQLSKA

-203 PARYHVRGMAINIVT
+203 PARNHVRGMAINIVT

-227 SGQIIGGLVQTKYA
+227 SGQIIGGMRQNKYA
-241 KGFGDLY
+241 NEFGNLY
-248 LSMQRGK
+248 LSLQRDK
-255 FGLDAQYKL
+255 FGLDAQYKY

-285 IHYNDETGQ
+285 VYYNDETGQ

-309 AFSKNHRLDVAYTG
+309 AFGKNHRLDIAYTG

-338 ISGMHRDSHE
+338 ISGMHHDSHE

-532 VYYSS
+532 VFYSS

-545 PDLKPFSYS
+545 PDLKPFSYY

-634 SHFFDLPFNRKKLSV
+634 SHFFDLPFNRKKLTAA
-649 RLGGMASVKLCS
+649 LGGTASVKLCS

-700 GRWGLRINGN
+700 GKWGLRLNGN

-733 YSWASVTFAVIYKF
+733 YNWASVTFAVIYKF

>member
-1 MFRVTECT
+1 MDNKVFLLGL
-9 FRVTECTFRDTEW
+9 FL
-22 PFRDT
+22 
-27 EWRFIINIKQNYL
+27 L
-40 SQNKSDVCTCFYI
+40 SVANVKAQT
-53 NFSYICGDYIQNKK
+53 
-67 LIKMNKF
+67 
-74 FLTSLLVA
+74 LTQ
-82 AAITA
+82 T
-87 NAQDNTTKDSL
+87 DSL
-98 TMETMM
+98 TMETML
-104 HNIPEVMVKGSR
+104 HNLPEVMVKGSR

-144 ALTRIPGVSNATG
+144 ALTRIPGVSDATG
-157 NISFSG
+157 SISFSG

-178 QEQLAERLKAMP
+178 QEQLTERLKAMP
-190 ATQLAKA
+190 AAQLAKA

-227 SGQIIGGLVQTKYA
+227 SGQIIGGMRQNKYA
-241 KGFGDLY
+241 NECGNLY
-248 LSMQRGK
+248 LSLQRGK
-255 FGLDAQYKL
+255 FGLDAQYKY

-285 IHYNDETGQ
+285 VYYNDETGQ

-323 QWDKTNS
+323 HWDKTCSNS
-330 NSRTTGSS
+330 NTTGSS
-338 ISGMHRDSHE
+338 ISGMHHDSHE
-348 YLHNVDVNYALPF
+348 YLHNVDVNYSLPF
-361 GLTLSGSYTY
+361 GLTLNGSYTY
-371 YRTPQQQALDGTI
+371 YRTPQQQALDGTMH
-384 TTENKNETERNLTS
+384 TDESMPETERNLTS

-441 DKDGS
+441 DKDGTIQ
-446 VLPDGTSS
+446 PNGTSS
-454 VDLNERI
+454 VDNNERI

-477 LEASVAAEQYH
+477 VEASVAAEQYH

-532 VYYSS
+532 VFYSS
-537 TYTEIHGN
+537 TYSEIHGN
-545 PDLKPFSYS
+545 PDLKPFSYY

-573 LKPDYSVQLPYQT
+573 LKPDYFVQLPYQT

-595 ETNFDYSNSFG
+595 ETNFDYSNSYG

-634 SHFFDLPFNRKKLSV
+634 CNFFDLPFDRKKLSV
-649 RLGGMASVKLCS
+649 ILGGTASVKLSS
-661 TQDLRLILNPFIQS
+661 TQDLRLILNPFYQT

-685 PIFRMNAKLQWSSHD
+685 PVFRMDAKLQWSSHD
-700 GRWGLRINGN
+700 GKWGVRLNGS
-710 NIFNNKYDT
+710 NIFNNRFDT

-733 YSWASVTFAVIYKF
+733 YNWASVTFAVIYKF
-747 GGYKEKTV
+747 GGYKEKNV
-755 KEVDTSRMGH
+755 KAVDTSRMGH

>member
-1 MFRVTECT
+1 MANKIFLLGL
-9 FRVTECTFRDTEW
+9 FL
-22 PFRDT
+22 
-27 EWRFIINIKQNYL
+27 L
-40 SQNKSDVCTCFYI
+40 SVANVKAQT
-53 NFSYICGDYIQNKK
+53 
-67 LIKMNKF
+67 
-74 FLTSLLVA
+74 LTQ
-82 AAITA
+82 T
-87 NAQDNTTKDSL
+87 DSL
-98 TMETMM
+98 TMETML
-104 HNIPEVMVKGSR
+104 HNLPEVMVKGSR

-144 ALTRIPGVSNATG
+144 ALTRIPGVSDATG
-157 NISFSG
+157 SISFSG

-178 QEQLAERLKAMP
+178 QEQLTERLKAMP
-190 ATQLAKA
+190 AAQLAKA

-227 SGQIIGGLVQTKYA
+227 SGQIIGGMRQNKYA
-241 KGFGDLY
+241 NEFGNLY
-248 LSMQRGK
+248 LSLQRGK
-255 FGLDAQYKL
+255 FGLDAQYKY

-285 IHYNDETGQ
+285 VYYNDETGQ

-323 QWDKTNS
+323 HWDKTCSNS
-330 NSRTTGSS
+330 NTTGSS
-338 ISGMHRDSHE
+338 ISGMHHDSHE
-348 YLHNVDVNYALPF
+348 YLHNVDVNYSLPF
-361 GLTLSGSYTY
+361 GLTLNGSYTN
-371 YRTPQQQALDGTI
+371 YRTPQQQALDGTMH
-384 TTENKNETERNLTS
+384 TDESMSETERNLTS

-441 DKDGS
+441 DKDGTIQ
-446 VLPDGTSS
+446 PNGTSS
-454 VDLNERI
+454 VDNNERI

-469 KQINKAIS
+469 KQINKALS

-496 VYPTLNALWNV
+496 IYPTLNALWNV

-522 FPSYWSTMSN
+522 FPSYWSTMSS
-532 VYYSS
+532 VFYSS

-545 PDLKPFSYS
+545 PDLKPFAYY

-573 LKPDYSVQLPYQT
+573 LKPDYFVQLPYQT
-586 TDRMAVIMK
+586 TERMAVIMK
-595 ETNFDYSNSFG
+595 ETNFDYSNSYG
-606 LQASAIFSAGK
+606 LQASVIFNAGK

-634 SHFFDLPFNRKKLSV
+634 SNFFDLPFNRKKLSV
-649 RLGGMASVKLCS
+649 ILGGTASVKLCN
-661 TQDLRLILNPFIQS
+661 TQDLRLILNPFFQS

-685 PIFRMNAKLQWSSHD
+685 PIFRMNAKLQWTSHD
-700 GRWGLRINGN
+700 GKWGLRLNGN
-710 NIFNNKYDT
+710 NIFNNLYDT

-726 DYRMKIN
+726 DYRMKVN
-733 YSWASVTFAVIYKF
+733 YNWASVTFAVIYKF

>member
-1 MFRVTECT
+1 MNFLLGL
-9 FRVTECTFRDTEW
+9 FL
-22 PFRDT
+22 
-27 EWRFIINIKQNYL
+27 L
-40 SQNKSDVCTCFYI
+40 SVANVKAQT
-53 NFSYICGDYIQNKK
+53 
-67 LIKMNKF
+67 
-74 FLTSLLVA
+74 LTQ
-82 AAITA
+82 T
-87 NAQDNTTKDSL
+87 DSL
-98 TMETMM
+98 TMETML
-104 HNIPEVMVKGSR
+104 HNLPEVMVKGSR

-144 ALTRIPGVSNATG
+144 ALTRIPGVSDATG
-157 NISFSG
+157 SISFSG

-178 QEQLAERLKAMP
+178 QEQLTERLKAMP
-190 ATQLAKA
+190 AAQLAKA

-309 AFSKNHRLDVAYTG
+309 TFSKNNRLDVAYTG

-371 YRTPQQQALDGTI
+371 YCTPQQQALDGTMH
-384 TTENKNETERNLTS
+384 TDESMPETERNLTS

-418 HGWGLSYGVKGQ
+418 NCWGLSYGVKGQ

-461 WNIYAGFS
+461 WNIYAGFC

-532 VYYSS
+532 VFYSS

-545 PDLKPFSYS
+545 PDLKPFSYY

-573 LKPDYSVQLPYQT
+573 LKPDYFVQLPYQT

-606 LQASAIFSAGK
+606 LQASVIFNAGK

-634 SHFFDLPFNRKKLSV
+634 SNFFDLPFNRKKLSV
-649 RLGGMASVKLCS
+649 ILGGTASVKLCNS
-661 TQDLRLILNPFIQS
+661 QDLRLILNPFYQT

-685 PIFRMNAKLQWSSHD
+685 PIFSMDAKLQWSSHD
-700 GRWGLRINGN
+700 GKWGMRLNGS
-710 NIFNNKYDT
+710 NIFNNRFDT

-733 YSWASVTFAVIYKF
+733 FNWASVTFAVIYKF
-747 GGYKEKTV
+747 GGYKEKNV
-755 KEVDTSRMGH
+755 KAVDTSRMGH

>member
-1 MFRVTECT
+1 MNRVL
-9 FRVTECTFRDTEW
+9 FMGIFVA
-22 PFRDT
+22 
-27 EWRFIINIKQNYL
+27 
-40 SQNKSDVCTCFYI
+40 
-53 NFSYICGDYIQNKK
+53 
-67 LIKMNKF
+67 
-74 FLTSLLVA
+74 LT
-82 AAITA
+82 ITA
-87 NAQDNTTKDSL
+87 NAQDDIPKDSL
-98 TMETMM
+98 TMEWNSMFR
-104 HNIPEVMVKGSR
+104 NLPEVMVKGSR

-144 ALTRIPGVSNATG
+144 ALTRIPGVSDATG
-157 NISFSG
+157 SISFSG

-178 QEQLAERLKAMP
+178 QEQLTERLKAMP
-190 ATQLAKA
+190 AAQLAKA

-218 KDYAGTNQL
+218 KYYAGTNQL
-227 SGQIIGGLVQTKYA
+227 SGQIIGGMRQNKYA
-241 KGFGDLY
+241 NEFGNLY
-248 LSMQRGK
+248 LSLQRGK
-255 FGLDAQYKL
+255 FGLDAQYKY

-309 AFSKNHRLDVAYTG
+309 TFSKNNRLDVAYTG

-405 KWMFTADQTHSLA
+405 KWMFTADQTHSLS

-532 VYYSS
+532 VFYSS

-545 PDLKPFSYS
+545 PDLKPFSYY

-649 RLGGMASVKLCS
+649 RLGGTASVKLCS

-710 NIFNNKYDT
+710 NIFNYEFDT

-726 DYRMKIN
+726 NYRMKLN
-733 YSWASVTFAVIYKF
+733 YNWASVTFAVIYKF
-747 GGYKEKTV
+747 GGYKEKNI
-755 KEVDTSRMGH
+755 KKVDTSRMGH

>member
-1 MFRVTECT
+1 MVNKIFLLGL
-9 FRVTECTFRDTEW
+9 FL
-22 PFRDT
+22 
-27 EWRFIINIKQNYL
+27 L
-40 SQNKSDVCTCFYI
+40 SVANVKAQT
-53 NFSYICGDYIQNKK
+53 
-67 LIKMNKF
+67 
-74 FLTSLLVA
+74 LTH
-82 AAITA
+82 T
-87 NAQDNTTKDSL
+87 DSL
-98 TMETMM
+98 TMENMM
-104 HNIPEVMVKGSR
+104 HNLPEVMVKGSR

-144 ALTRIPGVSNATG
+144 ALTRIPGISDATG
-157 NISFSG
+157 SISFSG
-163 NEVTLIINGQATTLT
+163 NEVTLIVNGQATTLT
-178 QEQLAERLKAMP
+178 QEQLTERLKAMP
-190 ATQLAKA
+190 AAQLAKA

-227 SGQIIGGLVQTKYA
+227 SGQVIGGMKQSKYA

-248 LSMQRGK
+248 LSLQRGK
-255 FGLDAQYKL
+255 FGLDAQYKY

-285 IHYNDETGQ
+285 VYYNDETGQ

-300 HDYRLGMNY
+300 HNYRLGMNY

-323 QWDKTNS
+323 LWDKRCSNS
-330 NSRTTGSS
+330 NTTGSS
-338 ISGMHRDSHE
+338 ISGMHHDSHE
-348 YLHNVDVNYALPF
+348 YLHNVDVNYSLPF
-361 GLTLSGSYTY
+361 GLTLNGSYTY
-371 YRTPQQQALDGTI
+371 YRTPQQQALDGTMH
-384 TTENKNETERNLTS
+384 TDESMSETERNLTS

-405 KWMFTADQTHSLA
+405 KWMFTADQTHLLA

-461 WNIYAGFS
+461 WNLYAGFS
-469 KQINKAIS
+469 KQINKALS

-532 VYYSS
+532 VFYSS
-537 TYTEIHGN
+537 TYSEIHGN
-545 PDLKPFSYS
+545 PDLKPFAYY

-573 LKPDYSVQLPYQT
+573 LKPDYFVQLPYQT
-586 TDRMAVIMK
+586 TERMAVIMK
-595 ETNFDYSNSFG
+595 ETNFDYSNSYG
-606 LQASAIFSAGK
+606 LQASVIFNAGK

-634 SHFFDLPFNRKKLSV
+634 SNFFDLPFNRKNFSV
-649 RLGGMASVKLCS
+649 ILGGTASVKLCN
-661 TQDLRLILNPFIQS
+661 TQDLRLILNPFYQT

-700 GRWGLRINGN
+700 GKWGLRLNGS
-710 NIFNNKYDT
+710 NIFNNLYDT

-733 YSWASVTFAVIYKF
+733 YNWASVTFAVIYKF
-747 GGYKEKTV
+747 GGYKEKNV
-755 KEVDTSRMGH
+755 KAVDTSRMGH

>member
-1 MFRVTECT
+1 MANKIFLLGL
-9 FRVTECTFRDTEW
+9 FL
-22 PFRDT
+22 
-27 EWRFIINIKQNYL
+27 L
-40 SQNKSDVCTCFYI
+40 SVANVKAQT
-53 NFSYICGDYIQNKK
+53 
-67 LIKMNKF
+67 
-74 FLTSLLVA
+74 LTQ
-82 AAITA
+82 T
-87 NAQDNTTKDSL
+87 DSL
-98 TMETMM
+98 TMETML
-104 HNIPEVMVKGSR
+104 HNLPEVMVKGSR

-144 ALTRIPGVSNATG
+144 ALTRIPGVSDATG
-157 NISFSG
+157 SISFSG
-163 NEVTLIINGQATTLT
+163 NEVTLIVNGQATTLT
-178 QEQLAERLKAMP
+178 QEQLTERLKAMP
-190 ATQLAKA
+190 AAQLAKA

-227 SGQIIGGLVQTKYA
+227 SGQIIGGMRQNKYA
-241 KGFGDLY
+241 NEFGNLY
-248 LSMQRGK
+248 LSLQRGK
-255 FGLDAQYKL
+255 FGLDAQYKY

-285 IHYNDETGQ
+285 VYYNDETGQ

-300 HDYRLGMNY
+300 HNYRLGMNY

-323 QWDKTNS
+323 HWDKTCSNS
-330 NSRTTGSS
+330 NTTGSS
-338 ISGMHRDSHE
+338 ISGMHHDSHE
-348 YLHNVDVNYALPF
+348 YLHNVDVNYSLPF
-361 GLTLSGSYTY
+361 GLTLNGSYTY
-371 YRTPQQQALDGTI
+371 YRTPQLQALDGTMH
-384 TTENKNETERNLTS
+384 TDESMSETERNLTS

-441 DKDGS
+441 DKDGTIQ
-446 VLPDGTSS
+446 PNGTSS
-454 VDLNERI
+454 VDNNERI

-469 KQINKAIS
+469 KQINKALS

-496 VYPTLNALWNV
+496 IYPTLNALWNV

-532 VYYSS
+532 VFYSS
-537 TYTEIHGN
+537 TYSEIHGN
-545 PDLKPFSYS
+545 PDLKPFAYY

-573 LKPDYSVQLPYQT
+573 LKPDYFVQLPYQT
-586 TDRMAVIMK
+586 TERMAVIMK
-595 ETNFDYSNSFG
+595 ETNFDYSNSYG
-606 LQASAIFSAGK
+606 LQASVIFNAGK

-634 SHFFDLPFNRKKLSV
+634 GNFFDLPFNRKKLSV
-649 RLGGMASVKLCS
+649 ILGGTASVKLCN
-661 TQDLRLILNPFIQS
+661 TQDLRLILNPFFQS

-685 PIFRMNAKLQWSSHD
+685 PIFRMNAKLQWTSHD
-700 GRWGLRINGN
+700 GKWGLRINGN
-710 NIFNNKYDT
+710 NIFNNLYDT

-726 DYRMKIN
+726 DYRMKVN
-733 YSWASVTFAVIYKF
+733 YNWASVTFAVIYKF

>member
-1 MFRVTECT
+1 MDNKVFLLGL
-9 FRVTECTFRDTEW
+9 FL
-22 PFRDT
+22 
-27 EWRFIINIKQNYL
+27 L
-40 SQNKSDVCTCFYI
+40 SVANVKAQT
-53 NFSYICGDYIQNKK
+53 
-67 LIKMNKF
+67 
-74 FLTSLLVA
+74 LTH
-82 AAITA
+82 T
-87 NAQDNTTKDSL
+87 DSL
-98 TMETMM
+98 TMENMM
-104 HNIPEVMVKGSR
+104 HNLPEVMVKGSR

-144 ALTRIPGVSNATG
+144 ALTRIPGISDATSS
-157 NISFSG
+157 ISFSG
-163 NEVTLIINGQATTLT
+163 NEVTLIVNGQATTLT
-178 QEQLAERLKAMP
+178 QEQLTERLKAMP
-190 ATQLAKA
+190 AAQLAKA

-227 SGQIIGGLVQTKYA
+227 SGQVIGGMKQSKYA

-248 LSMQRGK
+248 LSLQRGK
-255 FGLDAQYKL
+255 FGLDAQYKY

-285 IHYNDETGQ
+285 VYYNDETGQ

-323 QWDKTNS
+323 HWDKRCSNS
-330 NSRTTGSS
+330 NTTGSS
-338 ISGMHRDSHE
+338 ISGMHHDSHE
-348 YLHNVDVNYALPF
+348 YLHNVDVNYSLPF
-361 GLTLSGSYTY
+361 GLTLNGSYTY
-371 YRTPQQQALDGTI
+371 YRTPQQQALDGTMH
-384 TTENKNETERNLTS
+384 TDESMPETERNLTS

-441 DKDGS
+441 DKDGTIQ
-446 VLPDGTSS
+446 PNGTSS
-454 VDLNERI
+454 VDNNERI

-477 LEASVAAEQYH
+477 VEASVTAEQYH

-532 VYYSS
+532 VFYSS
-537 TYTEIHGN
+537 TYSEIHGN
-545 PDLKPFSYS
+545 PDLKPFSYY

-573 LKPDYSVQLPYQT
+573 LKPDYFVQLPYQT
-586 TDRMAVIMK
+586 TERMAVIMK
-595 ETNFDYSNSFG
+595 ETNFDYSNSYG
-606 LQASAIFSAGK
+606 LQASVIFNAGK

-634 SHFFDLPFNRKKLSV
+634 SNFFDLPFNRKKLSV
-649 RLGGMASVKLCS
+649 ILGGTASVKLCN
-661 TQDLRLILNPFIQS
+661 TQDLRLILNPFFQS

-685 PIFRMNAKLQWSSHD
+685 PVFRMNAKLQWSSHD
-700 GRWGLRINGN
+700 GKWGLRLNGS
-710 NIFNNKYDT
+710 NIFNNLYDT

-733 YSWASVTFAVIYKF
+733 YNWASVTFAVIYKF
-747 GGYKEKTV
+747 GGYKEKNV
-755 KEVDTSRMGH
+755 KAVDTSRMGH

>member
-1 MFRVTECT
+1 
-9 FRVTECTFRDTEW
+9 
-22 PFRDT
+22 
-27 EWRFIINIKQNYL
+27 
-40 SQNKSDVCTCFYI
+40 
-53 NFSYICGDYIQNKK
+53 
-67 LIKMNKF
+67 MNRILF
-74 FLTSLLVA
+74 MGIFVALT
-82 AAITA
+82 ITA
-87 NAQDNTTKDSL
+87 NAQDNIPKDSL
-98 TMETMM
+98 TMEWNSMFRYL
-104 HNIPEVMVKGSR
+104 PEVMIKGSR

-144 ALTRIPGVSNATG
+144 ALTRIPGVSDATG
-157 NISFSG
+157 NISFLG
-163 NEVTLIINGQATTLT
+163 NEVTLIVNGQATTLT
-178 QEQLAERLKAMP
+178 QEQLTERLKAMP
-190 ATQLAKA
+190 AAQLSKA

-227 SGQIIGGLVQTKYA
+227 SGQVIGGMKQSKYA

-248 LSMQRGK
+248 LSLQRGK
-255 FGLDAQYKL
+255 FGLDAQYKY

-285 IHYNDETGQ
+285 VYYNDETGQ

-300 HDYRLGMNY
+300 HNYRLGMNY

-323 QWDKTNS
+323 HWDKRCSNS
-330 NSRTTGSS
+330 NTTGSS
-338 ISGMHRDSHE
+338 ISGMHHDSHE

-461 WNIYAGFS
+461 WNVYAGFS

-532 VYYSS
+532 VFYSS

-545 PDLKPFSYS
+545 PDLKPFSYY

-617 WLNGNVFAVGTY
+617 WLNGNVFVVGTY
-629 KHDKS
+629 KYDKS

-649 RLGGMASVKLCS
+649 RLGGTASVKLCS

-685 PIFRMNAKLQWSSHD
+685 PIFRMNAKLQWTSHD
-700 GRWGLRINGN
+700 GKWGLRLNGN

-733 YSWASVTFAVIYKF
+733 YNWASVTFAVIYKF
-747 GGYKEKTV
+747 GGYKEKSI
-755 KEVDTSRMGH
+755 KKVDTSRMGH

>member
-1 MFRVTECT
+1 
-9 FRVTECTFRDTEW
+9 
-22 PFRDT
+22 
-27 EWRFIINIKQNYL
+27 
-40 SQNKSDVCTCFYI
+40 
-53 NFSYICGDYIQNKK
+53 
-67 LIKMNKF
+67 MNKF

-144 ALTRIPGVSNATG
+144 ALTHIPGVSNATG

-163 NEVTLIINGQATTLT
+163 NEVTLIVNGQATTLT

-190 ATQLAKA
+190 AAQLAKA

-309 AFSKNHRLDVAYTG
+309 AFGKNHRLDVAYTG
-323 QWDKTNS
+323 QWDKTCS

-338 ISGMHRDSHE
+338 ISGMHHDSHE
-348 YLHNVDVNYALPF
+348 YLHNVDVNYSLPF
-361 GLTLSGSYTY
+361 GLSLNGSYTY
-371 YRTPQQQALDGTI
+371 YRTPQQQVLDGTM

-398 GSEQTIN
+398 GNEQTIN

-441 DKDGS
+441 DKDGTI
-446 VLPDGTSS
+446 LPDGTSS
-454 VDLNERI
+454 VDNNERI

-469 KQINKAIS
+469 KQINKALS

-532 VYYSS
+532 VFYSS

-545 PDLKPFSYS
+545 PDLKPFSYY

-564 RYTLMAFAS
+564 RYTLMAFAN
-573 LKPDYSVQLPYQT
+573 LKPDYFVQLPYQT

-634 SHFFDLPFNRKKLSV
+634 RNFFDLPFNRKKLSV
-649 RLGGMASVKLCS
+649 ILGGTASVKLCS
-661 TQDLRLILNPFIQS
+661 TQDLRLILNPFYQT

-685 PIFRMNAKLQWSSHD
+685 PVFRMNAKLQWSSHD
-700 GRWGLRINGN
+700 GKWGVRLNGS
-710 NIFNNKYDT
+710 NIFNNRFDT

-733 YSWASVTFAVIYKF
+733 YNWASVTFAVIYKF

>member
-1 MFRVTECT
+1 
-9 FRVTECTFRDTEW
+9 
-22 PFRDT
+22 
-27 EWRFIINIKQNYL
+27 
-40 SQNKSDVCTCFYI
+40 
-53 NFSYICGDYIQNKK
+53 
-67 LIKMNKF
+67 MNKF
-74 FLTSLLVA
+74 FLTSVLVA
-82 AAITA
+82 SAITA
-87 NAQDNTTKDSL
+87 YAQDNATKDSL
-98 TMETMM
+98 TMENMM

-163 NEVTLIINGQATTLT
+163 NEVTLIVNGQATTLT

-190 ATQLAKA
+190 AAQLAKA

-227 SGQIIGGLVQTKYA
+227 SGQIIGGMRQNKYA
-241 KGFGDLY
+241 NECGNLY
-248 LSMQRGK
+248 LSLQRGK
-255 FGLDAQYKL
+255 FGLDAQYKY

-278 HPLGNNR
+278 HPLDNNR

-309 AFSKNHRLDVAYTG
+309 TFSKNNRLDVAYTG

-532 VYYSS
+532 VFYSS

-545 PDLKPFSYS
+545 PDLKPFSYY

-573 LKPDYSVQLPYQT
+573 LKPDYFVQLPYQT

-595 ETNFDYSNSFG
+595 ETNFDFSNSYG

-634 SHFFDLPFNRKKLSV
+634 CNFFDLPFNRKKLSV
-649 RLGGMASVKLCS
+649 LLGGTASVKLCS
-661 TQDLRLILNPFIQS
+661 TQDLRLILNPFYQT

-685 PIFRMNAKLQWSSHD
+685 PVFRMDAKLQWSSHD
-700 GRWGLRINGN
+700 GKWGVRLNGSNICN
-710 NIFNNKYDT
+710 NRFDT

-733 YSWASVTFAVIYKF
+733 YNWASVTFAVIYKF

>member
-1 MFRVTECT
+1 MVNKIFLLGL
-9 FRVTECTFRDTEW
+9 FL
-22 PFRDT
+22 
-27 EWRFIINIKQNYL
+27 L
-40 SQNKSDVCTCFYI
+40 SVANVKAQT
-53 NFSYICGDYIQNKK
+53 
-67 LIKMNKF
+67 
-74 FLTSLLVA
+74 LTH
-82 AAITA
+82 T
-87 NAQDNTTKDSL
+87 DSL
-98 TMETMM
+98 TMENMM
-104 HNIPEVMVKGSR
+104 HNLPEVMVKGSR

-144 ALTRIPGVSNATG
+144 ALTRIPGISDATG
-157 NISFSG
+157 SISFSG
-163 NEVTLIINGQATTLT
+163 NEVTLIVNGQATTLT
-178 QEQLAERLKAMP
+178 QEQLTERLKAMP
-190 ATQLAKA
+190 AAQLAKA

-227 SGQIIGGLVQTKYA
+227 SGQVIGGMKQSKYA

-248 LSMQRGK
+248 LSLQRGK
-255 FGLDAQYKL
+255 FGLDAQYKY

-285 IHYNDETGQ
+285 VYYNDETGQ

-300 HDYRLGMNY
+300 HNYRLGMNY

-323 QWDKTNS
+323 HWDKRCSNS
-330 NSRTTGSS
+330 NTTGSS
-338 ISGMHRDSHE
+338 ISGMHHDSHE
-348 YLHNVDVNYALPF
+348 YLHNVDVNYSLPF
-361 GLTLSGSYTY
+361 GLTLNGSYTY
-371 YRTPQQQALDGTI
+371 YRTPQQQALDGTMH
-384 TTENKNETERNLTS
+384 TDESMPETERNLTS

-441 DKDGS
+441 DKDGTIQ
-446 VLPDGTSS
+446 PNGTSS
-454 VDLNERI
+454 VDNNERI

-477 LEASVAAEQYH
+477 VEASVAAEQYH

-532 VYYSS
+532 VFYSS
-537 TYTEIHGN
+537 TYSEIHGN
-545 PDLKPFSYS
+545 PDLKPFSYY

-573 LKPDYSVQLPYQT
+573 LKPDYFVQLPYQT
-586 TDRMAVIMK
+586 TERMAVIMK
-595 ETNFDYSNSFG
+595 ETNFDYSNSYG
-606 LQASAIFSAGK
+606 LQASVIFNAGK

-634 SHFFDLPFNRKKLSV
+634 CNFFDLPFDRKKLSV
-649 RLGGMASVKLCS
+649 ILGGTASVKLSS
-661 TQDLRLILNPFIQS
+661 TQDLRLILNPFYQT

-685 PIFRMNAKLQWSSHD
+685 PVFRMDAKLQWSSHD
-700 GRWGLRINGN
+700 GKWGVRLNGS
-710 NIFNNKYDT
+710 NIFNNRFDT

-733 YSWASVTFAVIYKF
+733 YNWASVTFAVIYKF
-747 GGYKEKTV
+747 GGYKEKNV
-755 KEVDTSRMGH
+755 KAVDTSRMGH

>member
-1 MFRVTECT
+1 MDNKVFLLGL
-9 FRVTECTFRDTEW
+9 FL
-22 PFRDT
+22 
-27 EWRFIINIKQNYL
+27 L
-40 SQNKSDVCTCFYI
+40 SVANVKAQT
-53 NFSYICGDYIQNKK
+53 
-67 LIKMNKF
+67 
-74 FLTSLLVA
+74 LTH
-82 AAITA
+82 T
-87 NAQDNTTKDSL
+87 DSL
-98 TMETMM
+98 TMENMM
-104 HNIPEVMVKGSR
+104 HNLPEVMVKGSR

-144 ALTRIPGVSNATG
+144 ALTRIPGISDATG
-157 NISFSG
+157 SISFSG
-163 NEVTLIINGQATTLT
+163 NEVTLIVNGQATTLT
-178 QEQLAERLKAMP
+178 QEQLTERLKAMP
-190 ATQLAKA
+190 AAQLAKA

-227 SGQIIGGLVQTKYA
+227 SGQVIGGMKQSKYA

-248 LSMQRGK
+248 LSLQRGK
-255 FGLDAQYKL
+255 FGLDAQYKY

-285 IHYNDETGQ
+285 VYYNDETGQ

-300 HDYRLGMNY
+300 HNYRLGMNY

-323 QWDKTNS
+323 HWDKRCSNS
-330 NSRTTGSS
+330 NTTGSS
-338 ISGMHRDSHE
+338 ISGMHHDSHE
-348 YLHNVDVNYALPF
+348 YLHNVDVNYSLPF
-361 GLTLSGSYTY
+361 GLTLNGSYTY
-371 YRTPQQQALDGTI
+371 YRTPQQQALDGTMH
-384 TTENKNETERNLTS
+384 TDESMPETERNLTS

-441 DKDGS
+441 DKDGTIQ
-446 VLPDGTSS
+446 PNGTSS
-454 VDLNERI
+454 VDNNERI

-477 LEASVAAEQYH
+477 VEASVAAEQYH

-496 VYPTLNALWNV
+496 MYPTLNALWNV

-532 VYYSS
+532 VFYSS
-537 TYTEIHGN
+537 TYSEIHGN
-545 PDLKPFSYS
+545 PDLKPFSYY

-573 LKPDYSVQLPYQT
+573 LKPDYFVQLPYQT
-586 TDRMAVIMK
+586 TERMAVIMK
-595 ETNFDYSNSFG
+595 ETNFDYSNSYG
-606 LQASAIFSAGK
+606 LQASVIFNAGK
-617 WLNGNVFAVGTY
+617 WLNGNLFAVGTY
-629 KHDKS
+629 KHDKNS
-634 SHFFDLPFNRKKLSV
+634 NFFDLPFNRKKLSV
-649 RLGGMASVKLCS
+649 ILGGTASIKLCQ
-661 TQDLRLILNPFIQS
+661 TQDLRLILNPFYQT

-685 PIFRMNAKLQWSSHD
+685 PVFRMNAKLQWSSHD
-700 GRWGLRINGN
+700 GKWGLRLNGS
-710 NIFNNKYDT
+710 NIFNNLYDT

-733 YSWASVTFAVIYKF
+733 YNWASVTFAVIYKF
-747 GGYKEKTV
+747 GGYKEKNV
-755 KEVDTSRMGH
+755 KAVDTSRMGH

>member
-1 MFRVTECT
+1 MVNKIFLLGL
-9 FRVTECTFRDTEW
+9 FL
-22 PFRDT
+22 
-27 EWRFIINIKQNYL
+27 L
-40 SQNKSDVCTCFYI
+40 SVANVKAQT
-53 NFSYICGDYIQNKK
+53 
-67 LIKMNKF
+67 
-74 FLTSLLVA
+74 LTH
-82 AAITA
+82 T
-87 NAQDNTTKDSL
+87 DSL
-98 TMETMM
+98 TMENMM
-104 HNIPEVMVKGSR
+104 HNLPEVMVKGSR

-144 ALTRIPGVSNATG
+144 ALTRIPGISDATG
-157 NISFSG
+157 SISFSG
-163 NEVTLIINGQATTLT
+163 NEVTLIVNGQATTLT
-178 QEQLAERLKAMP
+178 QEQLTERLKAMP
-190 ATQLAKA
+190 AAQLAKA

-227 SGQIIGGLVQTKYA
+227 SGQVIGGMKQSKYA

-248 LSMQRGK
+248 LSLQRGK
-255 FGLDAQYKL
+255 FGLDAQYKY

-285 IHYNDETGQ
+285 VYYNDETGQ

-300 HDYRLGMNY
+300 HNYRLGMNY

-323 QWDKTNS
+323 HWDKRCSNS
-330 NSRTTGSS
+330 NTTGSS
-338 ISGMHRDSHE
+338 ISGMHHDSHE
-348 YLHNVDVNYALPF
+348 YLHNVDVNYSLPF
-361 GLTLSGSYTY
+361 GLTLNGSYTY
-371 YRTPQQQALDGTI
+371 YRTPQQQALDGTMH
-384 TTENKNETERNLTS
+384 TDESMSETERNLTS

-405 KWMFTADQTHSLA
+405 KWMFTADQTHLLA

-461 WNIYAGFS
+461 WNLYAGFS
-469 KQINKAIS
+469 KQINKALS

-532 VYYSS
+532 VFYSS
-537 TYTEIHGN
+537 TYSEIHGN
-545 PDLKPFSYS
+545 PDLKPFAYY

-573 LKPDYSVQLPYQT
+573 LKPDYFVQLPYQT
-586 TDRMAVIMK
+586 TERMAVIMK
-595 ETNFDYSNSFG
+595 ETNFDYSNSYG
-606 LQASAIFSAGK
+606 LQASVIFNAGK

-634 SHFFDLPFNRKKLSV
+634 SNFFDLPFNRKKFSV
-649 RLGGMASVKLCS
+649 ILGGTASVKLCN
-661 TQDLRLILNPFIQS
+661 TQDLRLILNPFYQT

-700 GRWGLRINGN
+700 GKWGLRLNGS
-710 NIFNNKYDT
+710 NIFNNLYDT

-733 YSWASVTFAVIYKF
+733 YNWASVTFAVIYKF
-747 GGYKEKTV
+747 GGYKEKNV
-755 KEVDTSRMGH
+755 KAVDTSRMGH

>member
-1 MFRVTECT
+1 MV
-9 FRVTECTFRDTEW
+9 
-22 PFRDT
+22 
-27 EWRFIINIKQNYL
+27 
-40 SQNKSDVCTCFYI
+40 NKIFLL
-53 NFSYICGDYIQNKK
+53 G
-67 LIKMNKF
+67 F
-74 FLTSLLVA
+74 FLLSVA
-82 AAITA
+82 
-87 NAQDNTTKDSL
+87 NVKAQTLTQTDSL
-98 TMETMM
+98 TMETML
-104 HNIPEVMVKGSR
+104 HNLPEVMVKGSR

-144 ALTRIPGVSNATG
+144 ALTRIPGVSDATG
-157 NISFSG
+157 SISFSG

-178 QEQLAERLKAMP
+178 QEQLTERLKAMP
-190 ATQLAKA
+190 AAQLSKA

-203 PARYHVRGMAINIVT
+203 PARNHVRGMAINIVT

-227 SGQIIGGLVQTKYA
+227 SGQIIGGMRQNKYA
-241 KGFGDLY
+241 NEFGNLY
-248 LSMQRGK
+248 LSLQRDK
-255 FGLDAQYKL
+255 FGLDAQYKY

-271 ESSRIAN
+271 EFSRIAN

-285 IHYNDETGQ
+285 VYYNDETGQ

-309 AFSKNHRLDVAYTG
+309 TFSKNNRLDVAYTG

-338 ISGMHRDSHE
+338 ISGMHHDSHE

-532 VYYSS
+532 VFYSS

-545 PDLKPFSYS
+545 PDLKPFSYY

-634 SHFFDLPFNRKKLSV
+634 SHFFDLPFNRKKLLV
-649 RLGGMASVKLCS
+649 RLGGTASVKLCS

-700 GRWGLRINGN
+700 GRWGLRLNGN

-719 RSVQGNQ
+719 HSVQGNQ

-733 YSWASVTFAVIYKF
+733 YNWASVTFAVIYKF